1 MQAAMLSLARRA
13 ALLAEDMR
21 PEITIAHLSDVHLA
35 PLAAFWPNYWNA
47 KRFLGF
53 ANWVV
58 RRRKSHLRA
67 VVDLLTADLAHQH
80 VDHIAVSGDLINI
93 GLPQEYETALLW
105 LHSLGPPSFVSV
117 VPGNHDIYTRLRRH
131 SGVGRWARYMES
143 DDWGAELAPGPGPRF
158 PYVRRIGEAVALVG
172 LNSAVPTPP
181 GVASGE
187 LGPEQIQ
194 ECRRILRELGRRRMF
209 RLVMIHHPPLISQ
222 VLAGRDLKDAAA
234 LEEVLL
240 DAGAE
245 MVIHGHNHRDMVS
258 WHRTSAGLM
267 PVVGI
272 ASASIG
278 RVHRYE
284 PLARY
289 NIYRLHRPGANHSW
303 RIELI
308 GRGIREPD
316 GPVVQVERRWL
327 EPGGATPAVRSSA
340 VSAVSGHR

>member
-1 MQAAMLSLARRA
+1 MLTIARRA
-13 ALLAEDMR
+13 TTGAMSMQSQ
-21 PEITIAHLSDVHLA
+21 ITIAHMSDVHLA
-35 PLAAFWPNYWNA
+35 PLAAFWPNHWNA

-53 ANWVV
+53 ANWMV

-67 VVDLLTADLAHQH
+67 VVDSLVMDLQHQG

-105 LHSLGPPSFVSV
+105 LHLLGTPDTVSV

-131 SGVGRWARYMES
+131 TGVGRWARYMES
-143 DDWGAELAPGPGPRF
+143 DEWGAALAPGEGPRF
-158 PYVRRIGEAVALVG
+158 PYVRLIGEAVALVG

-181 GVASGE
+181 GIASGE
-187 LGPEQIQ
+187 VGAAQIE
-194 ECRRILRELGRRRMF
+194 ECRSILKELGRRGIF
-209 RLVMIHHPPLISQ
+209 RLVMIHHPPLVEQIRP
-222 VLAGRDLKDAAA
+222 GRDLKDAAE
-234 LEEVLL
+234 LEAALL

-245 MVIHGHNHRDMVS
+245 LVIHGHNHRDKVS
-258 WHRTSAGLM
+258 WHIASSGPM

-278 RVHRYE
+278 RLHRHE
-284 PLARY
+284 PFARY
-289 NIYRLHRPGANHSW
+289 NIYRLHRAAPDHSW
-303 RIELI
+303 KIELI

-327 EPGGATPAVRSSA
+327 EPAGSA
-340 VSAVSGHR
+340 VAAGLAEAHVPGR